1 VRRAGTPRV
10 RFIAPRGRGTA
21 TIFVRVPRFLE
32 ELLARELTALG
43 AENSVSRA
51 GGVQLEAD
59 LALAYRI
66 CLYSRLA
73 SRVLWPLAAFPAADA
88 DALYAGVAALPWPDL
103 LVARSTLA
111 VGFDGHSPA
120 LRHSGFAQQRIK
132 DAVVDSLVAA
142 GCERPQVDLEQ
153 PDIRLQAVLH
163 RDRVTLYLDLAGTPL
178 HRRGWRV
185 AGGDAPLKENLAAA
199 LLLHGGWCEGR
210 DDWLMDPMCGSG
222 TLLVEGAWIAAG
234 IPPGLLRERYGF
246 QSWVGHDA
254 DLLDRL
260 RAGMRERHYGSV
272 RISGRDRD
280 PLQIERTRTH
290 LVNAGWGRWFDG
302 ELDLAVGELREWR
315 RPVAFGG
322 RQGLVV
328 TNPPYGHRMN
338 ASGILRELGSVLQ
351 QEACGSEIA
360 LIVGAPGAGAGSS
373 NPAPASAE
381 NVLRPLGLGGLQS
394 APCRNGPLDAW
405 MITGTVSGRTAG
417 DDWVDEVS
425 ASGAAVLRRAQTR
438 ALPEDTVRAAEMFG
452 NRLRKNLQHWT
463 RWARRMGT
471 DAFRLYDRD
480 LPEYALIIDCYG
492 QDLCVQELAAPGTID
507 PEVAEAR
514 RDAALR
520 RIPEV
525 TGRTGDQIHFRLRR
539 RQRPETQYERLVEHR
554 AFGFGGVAAGAEV
567 EPGPGR
573 GIIHEGEARFLVNF
587 EDYLD
592 TGLYLDSRGVR
603 RMISRFFADRSLA
616 QGMGRRGQ
624 RMLNLYAYTGTAS
637 VQAALAGADR
647 TTNVDLSRNY
657 LAWAQA
663 NFRLNGLDPE
673 RHEFVR
679 ADVLEWLTAFG
690 RGAPRYDLILLDP
703 PTFSNSSRLEQD
715 LDVQRDHPAL
725 LSAALNRLN
734 PDGCLFFLNHARRF
748 RMDWTPPD
756 GFALEEITGRSLDAD
771 CSRGR
776 PMHRC
781 WRLFSRS

>member
-1 VRRAGTPRV
+1 MGAPRV
-10 RFIAPRGRGTA
+10 RFIAARGRGSV

-32 ELLARELTALG
+32 EVLARELVTLG
-43 AENSVSRA
+43 AENPVSRA

-66 CLYSRLA
+66 CLHSRLA

-103 LVARSTLA
+103 IVADATLA

-132 DAVVDSLVAA
+132 DAVVDTLVAA
-142 GCERPQVDLEQ
+142 GRERPQVDLEQ

-246 QSWVGHDA
+246 QSWVGHDVGLF
-254 DLLDRL
+254 DTL
-260 RAGMRERHYGSV
+260 RAAMRERRYGSV

-280 PLQIERTRTH
+280 PLQIERTRAH
-290 LVNAGWGRWFDG
+290 LVNAGWGHWFDG
-302 ELDLAVGELREWR
+302 ELDLEVGELRDWR
-315 RPVAFGG
+315 RPAAASE
-322 RQGLVV
+322 RLGLVV
-328 TNPPYGHRMN
+328 TNPPYGYRMN
-338 ASGILRELGSVLQ
+338 AAGVLGELGSVLQ
-351 QEACGSEIA
+351 DQACGSEVA
-360 LIVGAPGAGAGSS
+360 LIIGAPAQAARS
-373 NPAPASAE
+373 APTAASASALD
-381 NVLRPLGLGGLQS
+381 VLRPLGLGGLQS

-405 MITGTVSGRTAG
+405 MITGTVSARTVG

-425 ASGAAVLRRAQTR
+425 ASGAALLRRAQTR
-438 ALPEDTVRAAEMFG
+438 ALPEATVRAAEMFG

-471 DAFRLYDRD
+471 DSFRLYDRD

-525 TGRTGDQIHFRLRR
+525 TGRTSDRIHFRLRR
-539 RQRPETQYERLVEHR
+539 RQRPETQYERRVEHR
-554 AFGFGGVAAGAEV
+554 VSGIAGMEGSSEVDPGV
-567 EPGPGR
+567 GR
-573 GIIHEGEARFLVNF
+573 GIVREGEARFLVNF

-603 RMISRFFADRSLA
+603 RMIHQFFADRSAA
-616 QGMGRRGQ
+616 QRHGRRGL

-637 VQAALAGADR
+637 VQAALAGAER

-657 LAWAQA
+657 LAWAEE
-663 NFRLNGLDPE
+663 NYRLNGLDPG

-679 ADVLEWLTAFG
+679 ADVLEWLTAEG
-690 RGAPRYDLILLDP
+690 RTGPGYDLILLDP

-725 LSAALNRLN
+725 LAAALKRLR
-734 PDGCLFFLNHARRF
+734 PDGCLLFLNHARRF
-748 RMDWTPPD
+748 RMDWTPPE
-756 GFALEEITGRSLDAD
+756 GFGLEEITGRSLDAD

-781 WRLFSRS
+781 WRVAPNS